1 MILMWVGRWNGFAVS
16 PASQTNNTIR
26 LLSVSRELAQVLVN
40 SNELQFESYKISPL
54 AFNSLKERAAS
65 IFVCLTTLGISLSQ
79 CDSLRSKELS
89 GATL

>member
-1 MILMWVGRWNGFAVS
+1 MS
-16 PASQTNNTIR
+16 PTSQTNNTIR
-26 LLSVSRELAQVLVN
+26 LLSVSGELVKVLVN

-54 AFNSLKERAAS
+54 VFNSLRERAAS
-65 IFVCLTTLGISLSQ
+65 IFVCLETLGISLSQ